1 MTLELPALI
10 AEANAIAADAQRT
23 FGPLD
28 REQLNWRDRASQWS
42 VAQCFEHL
50 IKINDAYAPQ
60 WRLIEQGSYAPTWR
74 DRVPWLAGL
83 FGSLI
88 LRAVQPESPRKFKAA
103 HHVEPSTGTIDAD
116 IISRFLVHQQEVIAH
131 MTMTGSRD
139 LRRVMVTSAVAPIAF
154 YSALDAFRILVA
166 HERRHMAQAERVLEA
181 DGFPE
186 RHVLD
191 R

>member
-1 MTLELPALI
+1 MSPELPSLI

-23 FGPLD
+23 FGPLN
-28 REQLNWRDRASQWS
+28 REQLNWRDRAGQWS

-60 WRLIEQGSYAPTWR
+60 WRLIEQGAYAPTWR
-74 DRVPWLAGL
+74 DRVTWLADL

-88 LRAVQPESPRKFKAA
+88 LRAVQPQSQRKFKAA
-103 HHVEPSTGTIDAD
+103 HHVEPSAGTIDGD
-116 IISRFLVHQQEVIAH
+116 IVARFTAHQQEVVAH
-131 MTMTGSRD
+131 MTTTGKRD

-154 YSALDAFRILVA
+154 YSALDAFSILVA
-166 HERRHMAQAERVLEA
+166 HERRHMAQAERVSKA

-186 RHVLD
+186 RHVPD